1 VFQTYRRYAGNEIY
15 EVEAV
20 QLSKENVDRV
30 SEWCQGHRVLEHDAL
45 DHDKTFVGINFPTA
59 TGMRRAS
66 EGDYILHNIDTTEF
80 YAHSAQN
87 FEIMYEKIPGGGD
100 S

>member
-1 VFQTYRRYAGNEIY
+1 MIPRYRRILDDHII

-20 QLSKENVDRV
+20 QLTKENAH
-30 SEWCQGHRVLEHDAL
+30 ELAYWCDAQEVVEHDAL
-45 DHDKTFVGINFPTA
+45 DHNKTFVGLNFPTA

-66 EGDYILHNIDTTEF
+66 EGDYILHNIGTTEF

-87 FEIMYEKIPGGGD
+87 FEIMYEKIPGGD